1 MTLGWSSTIR
11 INSTLAGR
19 EGHNRMRQSWSI
31 QGANPIRHQYTDREG
46 GDEDRSV
53 GRSSFK
59 MDPHYARCSD
69 MSFHFV
75 SIGIEDKI
83 LGRKVI
89 QPDMCFKT
97 LLVVLKFGWER
108 SEIQEWKT
116 VTATV
121 QTANRSVRAHKLRR
135 RLDEPWRSIS

>member
-1 MTLGWSSTIR
+1 MLR
-11 INSTLAGR
+11 
-19 EGHNRMRQSWSI
+19 
-31 QGANPIRHQYTDREG
+31 
-46 GDEDRSV
+46 V
-53 GRSSFK
+53 V
-59 MDPHYARCSD
+59 
-69 MSFHFV
+69 SFHFV

-83 LGRKVI
+83 LSRKVI

-97 LLVVLKFGWER
+97 ILVVLKFGWER